1 MTTAQPAV
9 SGVTSVSG
17 CVHLSHVILGDL
29 GALTFNSHPVSRLGT
44 AQALHGSH
52 QQASKSTYLFP
63 GYSRHDSTK
72 HGPIS
77 FPPRSPMQE
86 GP

>member
-9 SGVTSVSG
+9 SGATSVSS
-17 CVHLSHVILGDL
+17 CIHLSHVILGDL
-29 GALTFNSHPVSRLGT
+29 GALTFTSYPVTRLGT

-52 QQASKSTYLFP
+52 QQASKSTYLFS

-77 FPPRSPMQE
+77 FPPQSPMQE